1 MRFGLLHEPD
11 RGTYDRICYQMI
23 IWVVNIIQVDSIQ
36 CTFWKWVGEISKI
49 LTTNQKKINLANLQN
64 TNPGKEVGRGNLKF
78 LLHVKLL
85 IFPIIFYSHA
95 PQTLGWGN
103 SCVCVVSFCHVLGG
117 FKKGICFTEWL
128 GKVRY
133 YWISKYCAKSNAKK
147 KNERVRGISI
157 I

>member
-49 LTTNQKKINLANLQN
+49 LTTNQKKLITSPICRILIQEKRLGGVTLNFYYML
-64 TNPGKEVGRGNLKF
+64 
-78 LLHVKLL
+78 KLL
-85 IFPIIFYSHA
+85 IFPIIFYIHV

-103 SCVCVVSFCHVLGG
+103 SCVCCVILPCL
-117 FKKGICFTEWL
+117 
-128 GKVRY
+128 
-133 YWISKYCAKSNAKK
+133 
-147 KNERVRGISI
+147 RGIQERNMFHWMIGKSTLLLNNEI
-157 I
+157 LRKK

>member
-49 LTTNQKKINLANLQN
+49 LTTNQKKLNLANLQN

-103 SCVCVVSFCHVLGG
+103 SCVCCVILPCL
-117 FKKGICFTEWL
+117 KGIQERNMFHWMI
-128 GKVRY
+128 GKSTLLLNIEILR
-133 YWISKYCAKSNAKK
+133 KK
-147 KNERVRGISI
+147 
-157 I
+157 

>member
-23 IWVVNIIQVDSIQ
+23 IWVVNIIQADSIQ

-49 LTTNQKKINLANLQN
+49 LTTNQKKLITSPICRILIQEKRLGGVTLNFYYML
-64 TNPGKEVGRGNLKF
+64 
-78 LLHVKLL
+78 KLL

-103 SCVCVVSFCHVLGG
+103 SCVCCVILPCL
-117 FKKGICFTEWL
+117 
-128 GKVRY
+128 
-133 YWISKYCAKSNAKK
+133 
-147 KNERVRGISI
+147 RGIQERNMFHWMIGKSTLLLNI
-157 I
+157 EILRKK